1 MIFEHIHFNG
11 LINTSFLNYFI
22 EGFLS
27 ETSSSRA
34 LAPDC
39 PLYLL
44 SISVSDC
51 LIFRIDSLNF
61 IRFHTILPDDL
72 SNVSACSMSSVVRV
86 RETRGATRDLCQHK
100 TINLLIIWVG
110 WN

>member
-51 LIFRIDSLNF
+51 LIFHIDSLNF
-61 IRFHTILPDDL
+61 IRSTQSSRTIYQMYQP
-72 SNVSACSMSSVVRV
+72 VACRQWC
-86 RETRGATRDLCQHK
+86 E
-100 TINLLIIWVG
+100 
-110 WN
+110 